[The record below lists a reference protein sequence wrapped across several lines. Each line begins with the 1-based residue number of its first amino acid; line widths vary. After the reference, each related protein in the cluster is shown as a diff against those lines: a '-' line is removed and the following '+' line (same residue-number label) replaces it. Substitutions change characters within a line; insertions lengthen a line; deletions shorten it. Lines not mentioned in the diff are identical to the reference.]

1 LFNLIKGQKGE
12 LMNIQK
18 LVVFALLSFSVAACQ
33 QGDIKKAD
41 LKTQKDKVSYSI
53 GLDIGKTMK
62 RQSIEVEPKA
72 LLQGIK
78 DALAK
83 DSLYLLT
90 DAEIQEVMTNW
101 QKDMMAKQTAK
112 MKEEGD
118 KNKKE
123 GEAFL
128 AQNKTK
134 SGVKTTASGLQY
146 KVITAGNGATP
157 KPEDKVKCNY
167 RGTLLNGTEFDNS
180 YKRGEPIVF
189 PVKGVIK
196 GWTEALQM
204 MKVGDKWHGP
214 YRTRCGRA
222 VPGSSIEQAFCRRTI
237 YSCSFRRRPG
247 PGSVQS
253 RHCSAGRTRRCGPQ
267 RRPFPQDPQFWAHFR
282 ARTRKSY
289 TLQAV
294 QARRGGRPR
303 HSLRRGT
310 VENT

>member
-1 LFNLIKGQKGE
+1 
-12 LMNIQK
+12 MNIQK
-18 LVVFALLSFSVAACQ
+18 IVVFALLSFSVAACQ

-146 KVITAGNGATP
+146 KVITAGNGVTP

-204 MKVGDKWHGP
+204 MKVGDKWQLFIPSDLAYGEQGAGQTIP
-214 YRTRCGRA
+214 PNATLIFEVELLG
-222 VPGSSIEQAFCRRTI
+222 IE
-237 YSCSFRRRPG
+237 
-247 PGSVQS
+247 
-253 RHCSAGRTRRCGPQ
+253 
-267 RRPFPQDPQFWAHFR
+267 
-282 ARTRKSY
+282 K
-289 TLQAV
+289 
-294 QARRGGRPR
+294 
-303 HSLRRGT
+303 
-310 VENT
+310 

>member
-204 MKVGDKWHGP
+204 MKVGDKWQLFIPSDLAYGEQGAGQTIP
-214 YRTRCGRA
+214 PNSTLIFEVELLG
-222 VPGSSIEQAFCRRTI
+222 IE
-237 YSCSFRRRPG
+237 
-247 PGSVQS
+247 
-253 RHCSAGRTRRCGPQ
+253 
-267 RRPFPQDPQFWAHFR
+267 
-282 ARTRKSY
+282 K
-289 TLQAV
+289 
-294 QARRGGRPR
+294 
-303 HSLRRGT
+303 
-310 VENT
+310 